1 MKADKI
7 RELVKIVEDS
17 NISELEFSR
26 WGKRIRIVKN
36 SVNSNGSSPAQQN
49 ILEKHAAS
57 APDKILAAPGLGQP
71 PPEPE
76 KIKEPPPEIAE
87 KETNVEQICSPMVG
101 TFYRAPAPDAEPY
114 VKEGDRIEPGK
125 VLCVVEA
132 MKLMNEIEAEIS
144 GTIVKILIDN
154 SQPVEYNQPLF
165 KIALD

>member
-1 MKADKI
+1 MKANKI

-17 NISELEFSR
+17 NISELDFSR
-26 WGKRIRIVKN
+26 WGQRIRIVKN
-36 SVNSNGSSPAQQN
+36 SLNSNGASSVQQV
-49 ILEKHAAS
+49 ILEKQVTSASDQIHAAPVLTP
-57 APDKILAAPGLGQP
+57 AT
-71 PPEPE
+71 PEPE
-76 KIKEPPPEIAE
+76 KGIEPSPETAE
-87 KETNVEQICSPMVG
+87 KETNIEEICSPMVG
-101 TFYRAPAPDAEPY
+101 TFYRAPAPDAAPY

-154 SQPVEYNQPLF
+154 SKPVEYNQPLF